1 VRGRGPLRVLI
12 HLVSFCFRQEL
23 RRLLI
28 PAETVHFRLPHP
40 VVLLL
45 GAIAVAAVLTW
56 ILPAGE
62 YERRDDPE
70 SGRRIAV
77 AGTYHRVEPAPV
89 GPFRAVMAVPRGF
102 AAGIDVVMAVLL
114 VGAAFFVVDR
124 LGTLRVLVGALVRRF
139 SGRGLLAIPFVALF
153 FALGGAVENM
163 QEEIIPLIPVLLLLG
178 RGIGVDAVAVV
189 AMSAGA
195 AMVGSAFGPTNPF
208 QAGIALK
215 LAELPALAGAGMRS
229 MMLLVGFALWVSWT
243 MRYASRNRQAVEAV
257 STDMPSLTTRDAA
270 IVSGVLLPFVAYLY
284 GVMRLGW
291 GFDELSAAF
300 LIGGV
305 AAGLIGGLGTAG
317 TAKTFLEGMQALL
330 PAASMV
336 ALARSISLVLADGRV
351 IDTILQSLATPLSQ
365 VPAEATGILMI
376 PVHALIHIPVSS
388 VSGQAALTMPIFAP
402 LGDLVG
408 LSRQAVVLAYQT
420 GAGLM
425 EMFTPTNGALMAIL
439 LAADVPFAKWIRFAG
454 VGALLLVPVGLVAV
468 LLA

>member
-1 VRGRGPLRVLI
+1 M
-12 HLVSFCFRQEL
+12 
-23 RRLLI
+23 RL
-28 PAETVHFRLPHP
+28 RLPHP

-45 GAIAVAAVLTW
+45 GAIALATALTW

-62 YERRDDPE
+62 YERRDDPTT
-70 SGRRIAV
+70 GRRVAV

-89 GPFRAVMAVPRGF
+89 GPFRAVMSVPRGF
-102 AAGIDVVMAVLL
+102 AAGIDVVMTILL

-139 SGRGLLAIPFVALF
+139 TGRGLLAIPLVALF
-153 FALGGAVENM
+153 FALGGALENM

-178 RGIGVDAVAVV
+178 RGIGVDAVTVV

-195 AMVGSAFGPTNPF
+195 AIVGSAFGPTNPF

-215 LAELPALAGAGMRS
+215 LAELPPLAGAGLRLV
-229 MMLLVGFALWVSWT
+229 MLIAGFAIWVFWT
-243 MRYASRNRQAVEAV
+243 MRYAARNPQPVEVVA
-257 STDMPSLTTRDAA
+257 TDAPTMTARDIA
-270 IVSGVLLPFVAYLY
+270 IVSCVLLPFAAYLY

-317 TAKTFLEGMQALL
+317 TVRTFLDGMQALL
-330 PAASMV
+330 PAATMV

-351 IDTILQSLATPLSQ
+351 IDTILHGLATPLAQ
-365 VPAEATGILMI
+365 VPAEATGLLMI
-376 PVHALIHIPVSS
+376 PVHAVIHIPVSS

-425 EMFTPTNGALMAIL
+425 EMFTPTNGAIMAVL
-439 LAADVPFAKWIRFAG
+439 LAADVPFGKWVRFAA
-454 VGALLLVPVGLVAV
+454 VGGLLLVPVGVVAV
-468 LLA
+468 LLS

>member
-1 VRGRGPLRVLI
+1 VRL
-12 HLVSFCFRQEL
+12 
-23 RRLLI
+23 
-28 PAETVHFRLPHP
+28 RLPHP

-45 GAIAVAAVLTW
+45 GAIAVAAALTW

-62 YERRDDPE
+62 YVRRDDPA

-77 AGTYHRVEPAPV
+77 AGTYHRVDAAPV

-139 SGRGLLAIPFVALF
+139 SARGLLAIPIVSLF

-163 QEEIIPLIPVLLLLG
+163 QEEIIPLIPVLLLMG

-229 MMLLVGFALWVSWT
+229 IMLLVGFVLWVSWT
-243 MRYASRNRQAVEAV
+243 MRYASRNRQPAEAV
-257 STDMPSLTTRDAA
+257 STDMPSMTRRDAA
-270 IVSGVLLPFVAYLY
+270 IISCVLLPFAAYLY

-305 AAGLIGGLGTAG
+305 PP
-317 TAKTFLEGMQALL
+317 E
-330 PAASMV
+330 
-336 ALARSISLVLADGRV
+336 
-351 IDTILQSLATPLSQ
+351 
-365 VPAEATGILMI
+365 
-376 PVHALIHIPVSS
+376 
-388 VSGQAALTMPIFAP
+388 
-402 LGDLVG
+402 
-408 LSRQAVVLAYQT
+408 
-420 GAGLM
+420 
-425 EMFTPTNGALMAIL
+425 
-439 LAADVPFAKWIRFAG
+439 
-454 VGALLLVPVGLVAV
+454 
-468 LLA
+468 

>member
-1 VRGRGPLRVLI
+1 MAV
-12 HLVSFCFRQEL
+12 HL
-23 RRLLI
+23 
-28 PAETVHFRLPHP
+28 RLPHP

-45 GAIAVAAVLTW
+45 GAIAVAAALTW

-62 YERRDDPE
+62 YERRDDPV

-77 AGTYHRVEPAPV
+77 AGTYHRVEAAPV

-139 SGRGLLAIPFVALF
+139 SGRGLLAIPIVALF

-215 LAELPALAGAGMRS
+215 LAELPPLAGAGMRS
-229 MMLLVGFALWVSWT
+229 IMLLVGFTLWVLWT
-243 MRYASRNRQAVEAV
+243 MRYASRNRQPVEAV
-257 STDMPSLTTRDAA
+257 PTDMPSMTRRDGA
-270 IVSGVLLPFVAYLY
+270 IVSCVLLPFAAYLY

-305 AAGLIGGLGTAG
+305 AAGLMGGLGAAG
-317 TAKTFLEGMQALL
+317 TAKMFLEGMQALL

-351 IDTILQSLATPLSQ
+351 IDTILQGLATPLTQ
-365 VPAEATGILMI
+365 VPAAATGIFMI

-425 EMFTPTNGALMAIL
+425 ELFTPTNGALMAIL
-439 LAADVPFAKWIRFAG
+439 LAADVPFAKWIRFAA
-454 VGALLLVPVGLVAV
+454 VGGLLLVPVGLVAV

>member
-1 VRGRGPLRVLI
+1 VRL
-12 HLVSFCFRQEL
+12 
-23 RRLLI
+23 
-28 PAETVHFRLPHP
+28 RLPHP

-45 GAIAVAAVLTW
+45 GAIAVAAALTW

-62 YERRDDPE
+62 YVRRDDPA

-77 AGTYHRVEPAPV
+77 AGTYHRVDAAPV

-139 SGRGLLAIPFVALF
+139 SARGLLAIPIVSLF

-163 QEEIIPLIPVLLLLG
+163 QEEIIPLIPVLLLMG

-229 MMLLVGFALWVSWT
+229 IMLLVGFVLWVSWT
-243 MRYASRNRQAVEAV
+243 MRYASRNRQPAEAV
-257 STDMPSLTTRDAA
+257 STDMPSMTRRDAA
-270 IVSGVLLPFVAYLY
+270 IISCVLLPFAAYLY

-305 AAGLIGGLGTAG
+305 AAGMIGGLGTAG

-351 IDTILQSLATPLSQ
+351 IDTILQSLATPLTQ
-365 VPAEATGILMI
+365 LPAEATGILMI

-408 LSRQAVVLAYQT
+408 LPRQAVVLAYQT

-425 EMFTPTNGALMAIL
+425 ELFTPTNGALMAIL
-439 LAADVPFAKWIRFAG
+439 LAADVPFAKWIRFAA

>member
-1 VRGRGPLRVLI
+1 M
-12 HLVSFCFRQEL
+12 
-23 RRLLI
+23 RL
-28 PAETVHFRLPHP
+28 RLPHP
-40 VVLLL
+40 VILLL
-45 GAIAVAAVLTW
+45 GAIAVAAALTW
-56 ILPAGE
+56 VLPAGE
-62 YERRDDPE
+62 YERRDDPTT
-70 SGRRIAV
+70 GRRVAV
-77 AGTYHRVEPAPV
+77 AGTYHRVEAAPV

-102 AAGIDVVMAVLL
+102 AAGIDVVMTILL
-114 VGAAFFVVDR
+114 VGAAFVVVDR

-139 SGRGLLAIPFVALF
+139 SGRGLLAITLVAF
-153 FALGGAVENM
+153 FFTLGGALENM

-178 RGIGVDAVAVV
+178 RGIGVDAITVV
-189 AMSAGA
+189 AMSCGA
-195 AMVGSAFGPTNPF
+195 AIVGSAFGPTNPF

-215 LAELPALAGAGMRS
+215 LAELPPLAGAGMRLL
-229 MMLLVGFALWVSWT
+229 MLIVGYAIWVFWT
-243 MRYASRNRQAVEAV
+243 MRYATRNRQPVEMVA
-257 STDMPSLTTRDAA
+257 TDGPSMTTRDKA
-270 IVSGVLLPFVAYLY
+270 IMACVLLPFAAYLY

-305 AAGLIGGLGTAG
+305 AAGLIGGLGATG
-317 TAKTFLEGMQALL
+317 TVKTFLDGMQTLL
-330 PAASMV
+330 PAATMV

-351 IDTILQSLATPLSQ
+351 IDTILHGLATPLTQ

-425 EMFTPTNGALMAIL
+425 ELFTPTNGALMAVL
-439 LAADVPFAKWIRFAG
+439 LAAEVPFAKWIRFAAIG
-454 VGALLLVPVGLVAV
+454 GLLLVPVGLVAV
-468 LLA
+468 LVA